1 MDITMKSKAS
11 NVTASCV
18 AHLDIKLWRI
28 FFFFFLSSVTNW
40 RNKYINV
47 LSHYLTSVALCFS
60 DSKKG
65 QWRPDSPSAVYQW
78 KSNIVHKQG
87 SGNQYFI
94 TKLLVKMKKNSR
106 SFLAASS
113 VRVAVSSMS
122 GPWRAGLGGA
132 GLDSWTKAFVLQG
145 QQQQQHSH
153 VTVWSL
159 PLPWPAPS
167 SPGDVCRAA
176 LLRFVH
182 PQWARTHEHGWNSGS
197 TAMQGSAEALPGHW
211 APYSAF
217 PPCSLNL
224 ELLPAAML
232 QNPHGELDISVPT
245 QNLMAPLFLCY
256 SALCGTSPA
265 LKSIFQWAFSILQL
279 LKVLS
284 DSSCGATAAQRQK
297 GIVLFNFKMWV

>member
-28 FFFFFLSSVTNW
+28 FFFLSSVTNW

-94 TKLLVKMKKNSR
+94 TKLLVRMKKNSR

-122 GPWRAGLGGA
+122 GPRWRAGPGAELGGRA
-132 GLDSWTKAFVLQG
+132 GLRHSSCKHNNNNNTATVTRSEHSHATQQAPPAREMAADGLCFIFCIHDKQGHTGADGILVPHPCMEQWVNSSWCWGSAWSLSPFLCFSPMSLQRGVPPQSQPRTCSEILLESWT
-145 QQQQQHSH
+145 S
-153 VTVWSL
+153 
-159 PLPWPAPS
+159 
-167 SPGDVCRAA
+167 R
-176 LLRFVH
+176 
-182 PQWARTHEHGWNSGS
+182 
-197 TAMQGSAEALPGHW
+197 
-211 APYSAF
+211 Y
-217 PPCSLNL
+217 
-224 ELLPAAML
+224 
-232 QNPHGELDISVPT
+232 PHNV
-245 QNLMAPLFLCY
+245 
-256 SALCGTSPA
+256 
-265 LKSIFQWAFSILQL
+265 
-279 LKVLS
+279 
-284 DSSCGATAAQRQK
+284 
-297 GIVLFNFKMWV
+297 